1 MPSPDAM
8 MTAVSPADVG
18 VASAACPRRGVGQDD
33 SDVFTDD
40 EGVSDR
46 RLTPL
51 EQLNL
56 DMCQDDRVVREI
68 TIGRRIG
75 FYKIRGEIGCGNFS
89 HVKLGVHALTKGTRS
104 SGGSGHAHRSHANRS
119 GSLVLVGFDLTTLS
133 PVA

>member
-1 MPSPDAM
+1 M
-8 MTAVSPADVG
+8 MTAVYPAEVG
-18 VASAACPRRGVGQDD
+18 VQSGACPQRYSRCTAQDS

-40 EGVSDR
+40 EGVPER

-89 HVKLGVHALTKGTRS
+89 HVKLGVHALTKGIRP
-104 SGGSGHAHRSHANRS
+104 G
-119 GSLVLVGFDLTTLS
+119 
-133 PVA
+133 